1 MSEVICPLC
10 GNPATQTQTHYGL
23 RSECC
28 GLWSWD
34 GKPLASAEVHEARI
48 AAHAAFDP
56 LWKSGKRSRAQ
67 AYNLLAEAMDMK
79 PKDCHMATM
88 SLENLLRVPEAVK
101 NITLPARSAAVLKEW
116 AESEAG

>member
-1 MSEVICPLC
+1 VSIPVCPLC
-10 GNPATQTQTHYGL
+10 GNPATQTQTRYGL

-56 LWKSGKRSRAQ
+56 LWKSGKRSRTQ
-67 AYNLLAEAMDMK
+67 AYGQLAEAMDMK

-88 SLENLLRVPEAVK
+88 SLEDLQRVPDAVK
-101 NITLPARSAAVLKEW
+101 NITFLLPAAAALLREFLV
-116 AESEAG
+116 